1 MELLPRTQASAA
13 RASAAGGSSLGAAH
27 SPHPS
32 QEIDTPVSI
41 YISIYLSLN
50 LSRGVGRGGGYGGCS
65 PPPLEKR
72 GKGKEKKGGKKRRSE
87 MEAKHSEWKDKPV
100 ISIA

>member
-1 MELLPRTQASAA
+1 MW
-13 RASAAGGSSLGAAH
+13 
-27 SPHPS
+27 
-32 QEIDTPVSI
+32 
-41 YISIYLSLN
+41 YILIMYQTHRFQFHITSGY
-50 LSRGVGRGGGYGGCS
+50 RGVGRGGAMGAAA